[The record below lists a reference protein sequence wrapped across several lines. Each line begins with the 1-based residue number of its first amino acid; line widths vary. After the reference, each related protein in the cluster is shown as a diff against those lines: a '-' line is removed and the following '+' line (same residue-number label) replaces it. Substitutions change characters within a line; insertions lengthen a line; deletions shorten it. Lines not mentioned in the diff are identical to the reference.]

1 MLLQQGK
8 WSELNFFKLGRLS
21 LSSVVVNHM
30 CALEGLVV
38 RRGIARIFSTVDNP
52 AGPLPIALSLLLCC

>member
-8 WSELNFFKLGRLS
+8 WSELNFFKLGR

-38 RRGIARIFSTVDNP
+38 RRGIARIFSMVDNP
-52 AGPLPIALSLLLCC
+52 ANSLVAPPLLLE

>member
-1 MLLQQGK
+1 MLLQQAK
-8 WSELNFFKLGRLS
+8 WSELNFFKLGR

-38 RRGIARIFSTVDNP
+38 CRGIARIFSTVDNP
-52 AGPLPIALSLLLCC
+52 AGPQNSPVTSPLLLE